1 MAQSRLADFLRSNLE
16 PILMAWD
23 DFARTIEPPALTM
36 SDEELRDHARQML
49 LVFADDLEEPQSELQ
64 RENKSLGLAPQV
76 RGDTAAETHA
86 ETRLLSGYTVVQLVS
101 EYRALR
107 ASVLNLWS
115 RDTSMDH
122 ASTINDIT
130 RFNEAVDQAVAES
143 VARYQLLV
151 NKSQNMFLAILGHDL
166 RNPLG
171 ALVMGSS
178 AIMQALDIPPK
189 YVQIATRM
197 FRSADR
203 MNRLVHDLIDFTR
216 THLGSSIPIN
226 TRPND
231 LAAVCEQVVNE
242 LRTAH
247 PGRLIA
253 LEAPPSLMGNFD
265 VDRIAQMLSNL
276 LANALKYGSA
286 DQPVTVRLSSSTEGT
301 SIEVNNQGPLIPADK
316 LATIFEPL
324 VRLASAQDPV
334 SECTSL
340 GIGLFVARE
349 IAEAHS
355 GEISVSSTPAQ
366 GTTFVVT
373 LPR

>member
-1 MAQSRLADFLRSNLE
+1 MAQSRLADFIRSNLE
-16 PILMAWD
+16 PILMAWE

-49 LVFADDLEEPQSELQ
+49 LVFADDLEKPQSELQ
-64 RENKSLGLAPQV
+64 RENKSLGLAPQA
-76 RGDTAAETHA
+76 RDDTAGETHA
-86 ETRLLSGYTVVQLVS
+86 ETRLLSGYSVVQLVS

-107 ASVLNLWS
+107 ASVLSLWS
-115 RDTSMDH
+115 RDASMAH
-122 ASTINDIT
+122 ASSIDDIM

-143 VARYQLLV
+143 VARYQQLV

-171 ALVMGSS
+171 ALVMGSN
-178 AIMQALDIPPK
+178 AIMQALDIPPR

-216 THLGSSIPIN
+216 THLGGSIPIK
-226 TRPND
+226 TVRGD
-231 LAAVCEQVVNE
+231 LSVVCEQVTSE

-247 PGRLIA
+247 PGRLIEF
-253 LEAPPSLMGNFD
+253 EAPPSLMGNFD

-276 LANALKYGSA
+276 LANALKYGSTGH
-286 DQPVTVRLSSSTEGT
+286 PVTVHLTDSSDSM
-301 SIEVNNQGPLIPADK
+301 SIQVNNQGPLIPADK
-316 LATIFEPL
+316 IATIFEPL
-324 VRLASAQDPV
+324 VRLTSAHDPI
-334 SECTSL
+334 SEGTSL

-349 IAEAHS
+349 IAEAHG
-355 GEISVSSTPAQ
+355 GEISVTSTPAQ
-366 GTTFVVT
+366 GTTFAAT

>member
-1 MAQSRLADFLRSNLE
+1 MAQSQLADFIRSNLE
-16 PILMAWD
+16 PILMAWE

-49 LVFADDLEEPQSELQ
+49 LVFANDLEKPQSELQ
-64 RENKSLGLAPQV
+64 RENKSLGLAPQA
-76 RGDTAAETHA
+76 RDDTAAETHV
-86 ETRLLSGYTVVQLVS
+86 ETRLLSGYSVVQLVS

-107 ASVLNLWS
+107 ASVLSLWS
-115 RDTSMDH
+115 RDASMAH
-122 ASTINDIT
+122 ASSIDDIM

-143 VARYQLLV
+143 VARYQQLV

-178 AIMQALDIPPK
+178 AIMQALDIPPR

-216 THLGSSIPIN
+216 THLGGSIPIK
-226 TRPND
+226 TVPGD
-231 LAAVCEQVVNE
+231 LSVVCEQVTSE

-247 PGRLIA
+247 PRRLIEF
-253 LEAPPSLMGNFD
+253 EAPPSLMGNFD

-276 LANALKYGSA
+276 LANALKYGST
-286 DQPVTVRLSSSTEGT
+286 DHPVTVHLADSSDSM
-301 SIEVNNQGPLIPADK
+301 SIQVNNQGPLIPADK
-316 LATIFEPL
+316 IATIFEPL
-324 VRLASAQDPV
+324 VRLASAQDPI
-334 SECTSL
+334 SEGTSL

-349 IAEAHS
+349 IAEAHG
-355 GEISVSSTPAQ
+355 GEISVTSTPAQ
-366 GTTFVVT
+366 GTTFAAT

>member
-16 PILMAWD
+16 PILMAWE

-64 RENKSLGLAPQV
+64 REKKSLGLAPQV

-130 RFNEAVDQAVAES
+130 CFNEAIDQAVAES

-226 TRPND
+226 TGPND
-231 LAAVCEQVVNE
+231 LAAVCEQVVSE

-247 PGRLIA
+247 PERLIA

-366 GTTFVVT
+366 GTTFVVA